1 MSVRRASV
9 SSGEDD
15 YDAGD
20 DLFGPEYDDDYDIP
34 SVMPQS
40 VGPQQSQEEEEEE
53 EEVRVLI
60 RRLKTQVPLLLLLC
74 VLPKVNMRGIDPKQV
89 KCCH

>member
-1 MSVRRASV
+1 MSLMSVRRGSV
-9 SSGEDD
+9 SSGDDD

-40 VGPQQSQEEEEEE
+40 VGPQQTQDEEEE
-53 EEVRVLI
+53 EEVC
-60 RRLKTQVPLLLLLC
+60 TFY
-74 VLPKVNMRGIDPKQV
+74 
-89 KCCH
+89 